1 MATLVVGVGTGP
13 AVCSDVGIGVGVGNT
28 GADPIEGEGADVAIG
43 SGSGVSVG
51 AVVASGASFSATPS
65 SFSAA
70 VSRIP
75 WPFSPQARVRRV
87 KITRIIVKSC
97 TRLEVGIKVNLPH

>member
-1 MATLVVGVGTGP
+1 MGVGKETGSGEP
-13 AVCSDVGIGVGVGNT
+13 VNGVGAACSDTPV
-28 GADPIEGEGADVAIG
+28 GEGADVAIG

-87 KITRIIVKSC
+87 KIRRIIVKSC
-97 TRLEVGIKVNLPH
+97 TRLEVGIKVNPPH